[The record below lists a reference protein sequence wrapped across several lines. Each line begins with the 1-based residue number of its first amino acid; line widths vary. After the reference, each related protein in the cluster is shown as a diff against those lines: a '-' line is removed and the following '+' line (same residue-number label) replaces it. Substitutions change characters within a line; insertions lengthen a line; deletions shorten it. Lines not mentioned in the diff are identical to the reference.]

1 VHPFR
6 RFGLEHAAA
15 VVLIAAIAASLS
27 YGVRR
32 GRGSRRRV
40 EVAVRIVLAVFLA
53 GGLGFALVQSL
64 PLRGLDWLDILP
76 LHFCDLAVLV
86 AVWAL
91 ATRQQAACEILYFW
105 GLTGTLIAML
115 TPDLDHGLP
124 DPHCVSFFALHGGV
138 AASAAVMTFG
148 VGIRPRPRANLHVFW
163 MTNLYAAA
171 IAVIDFLAK
180 ENYLYLR
187 AKPSQPSILDW
198 MGPWP
203 WYILAADAL
212 AFVLFWALMAP
223 FGKHVGSETT
233 SSNRATRRSSR
244 RPARS

>member
-1 VHPFR
+1 
-6 RFGLEHAAA
+6 
-15 VVLIAAIAASLS
+15 
-27 YGVRR
+27 
-32 GRGSRRRV
+32 
-40 EVAVRIVLAVFLA
+40 
-53 GGLGFALVQSL
+53 
-64 PLRGLDWLDILP
+64 
-76 LHFCDLAVLV
+76 V

-91 ATRQQAACEILYFW
+91 ATHQQTACEILYFW

-115 TPDLDHGLP
+115 TPDLDHGFP
-124 DPHCVSFFALHGGV
+124 DPHCISFFALHGGV

-148 VGIRPRPRANLHVFW
+148 VGVRPRPRANLRVFW

-171 IAVIDFLAK
+171 IAVIGLLAN

-212 AFVLFWALMAP
+212 AFVLFWALMVP
-223 FGKHVGSETT
+223 FSTHVQSQQQQ
-233 SSNRATRRSSR
+233 
-244 RPARS
+244 

>member
-1 VHPFR
+1 M
-6 RFGLEHAAA
+6 
-15 VVLIAAIAASLS
+15 
-27 YGVRR
+27 
-32 GRGSRRRV
+32 
-40 EVAVRIVLAVFLA
+40 
-53 GGLGFALVQSL
+53 
-64 PLRGLDWLDILP
+64 
-76 LHFCDLAVLV
+76 

-91 ATRQQAACEILYFW
+91 ATHQQTACEILYFW

-115 TPDLDHGLP
+115 TPDLDHGFP
-124 DPHCVSFFALHGGV
+124 DPHCISFFALHGGV

-148 VGIRPRPRANLHVFW
+148 VGVRPRPRANLRVFW

-171 IAVIDFLAK
+171 IAVIGLLAN

-212 AFVLFWALMAP
+212 AFVLFWALMVP
-223 FGKHVGSETT
+223 FSTHVQSQQQQ
-233 SSNRATRRSSR
+233 
-244 RPARS
+244 